1 VVTPASTRT
10 PGPTGSTASS
20 TLPIAGQEVVGRV
33 LGVDA
38 AFDGVAA
45 LAEIRLGEGQRLPR
59 GDPDLQLDQI
69 DAGHQLGDGVLHLE
83 RVFISRK

>member
-1 VVTPASTRT
+1 VTPASTRT
-10 PGPTGSTASS
+10 PGPDRLHRQQHLADRR
-20 TLPIAGQEVVGRV
+20 QEVVGRV

-38 AFDGVAA
+38 ALDGVAA

-59 GDPDLQLDQI
+59 GDADLQLDQI
-69 DAGHQLGDGVLHLE
+69 HAGDQLRHRVLHLE